1 MVKTT
6 VVVKRNKKK
15 AEKEEDVKQESA
27 DLHLCNL
34 VAQGLTVAEARKRMG
49 K

>member
-15 AEKEEDVKQESA
+15 AEKEEVKQESA